1 MLASAFLSGWMVYGL
16 YRRAC
21 LASVLLVLEL
31 LLDAR
36 PKKGELA
43 VERRLSLGRGD
54 HLQVLERGH
63 EPA

>member
-1 MLASAFLSGWMVYGL
+1 MLASAFLSGWMVT
-16 YRRAC
+16 AC
-21 LASVLLVLEL
+21 TGACFASVLLVLEL

>member
-1 MLASAFLSGWMVYGL
+1 MVYGL